1 MTSSRSTPT
10 TPASGAHAHD
20 AHGEN
25 LSEATLIHTPAN
37 QLHLGCHVLA
47 LFSVLC
53 TTLSG
58 TWKSRKVIQVES
70 VNASGDGTG
79 RHVNTA
85 LPHIGYRI
93 MASLQSASKPHN
105 SCPVTPVTLR
115 RHPFLRQQ
123 RHRKQKVEKRTIREK
138 GSHDGLGKGSREI
151 KGTCL
156 QTFRNE
162 SVTEGLTRTLA
173 LLHVLAKPTPTGL
186 RHSGETPYRSETARL
201 NLLFSTTTDPSS
213 PPPGQPQVISACP

>member
-93 MASLQSASKPHN
+93 YGVPPVSITATQLLSCNSSDAQTPSLPASAT
-105 SCPVTPVTLR
+105 TPKAEG
-115 RHPFLRQQ
+115 
-123 RHRKQKVEKRTIREK
+123 RKTHDTRKR
-138 GSHDGLGKGSREI
+138 
-151 KGTCL
+151 
-156 QTFRNE
+156 E
-162 SVTEGLTRTLA
+162 S
-173 LLHVLAKPTPTGL
+173 
-186 RHSGETPYRSETARL
+186 
-201 NLLFSTTTDPSS
+201 
-213 PPPGQPQVISACP
+213 